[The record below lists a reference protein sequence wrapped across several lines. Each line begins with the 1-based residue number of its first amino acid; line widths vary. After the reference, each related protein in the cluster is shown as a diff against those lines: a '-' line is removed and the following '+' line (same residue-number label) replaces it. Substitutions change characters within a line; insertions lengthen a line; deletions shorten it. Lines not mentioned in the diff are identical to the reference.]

1 MPSDDPFHRA
11 HRDFEALEIDE
22 QAQFLIQASAS
33 TLARGIEQ
41 AGKVLAAGLGETMHR
56 ACASTTPHKDTP
68 HKDTPH
74 KDTPHKDTLHK
85 DTPDGGGPGPAE
97 PETAQRQAPP
107 QRPDAPEA

>member
-11 HRDFEALEIDE
+11 HRDFEALQIDE

-74 KDTPHKDTLHK
+74 KDTP
-85 DTPDGGGPGPAE
+85 DGGGPGPAE

>member
-41 AGKVLAAGLGETMHR
+41 AGKVLAAGLGETVHR
-56 ACASTTPHKDTP
+56 ACASTTLHKDTP
-68 HKDTPH
+68 
-74 KDTPHKDTLHK
+74 HK

>member
-11 HRDFEALEIDE
+11 HRDFEALQIDE

-68 HKDTPH
+68 
-74 KDTPHKDTLHK
+74 
-85 DTPDGGGPGPAE
+85 DGGGPGPAE